1 MYEVLCFQVQKSF
14 HQLMLTLAIYDFIYV
29 AISMV
34 LFGLPAIDERY
45 ICGAMELCTGAR
57 GSQRD
62 VVYLG

>member
-1 MYEVLCFQVQKSF
+1 MFLLLEIFELWRSNLAKMQVLSFQVQKSF

-45 ICGAMELCTGAR
+45 ICGVM
-57 GSQRD
+57 
-62 VVYLG
+62 